1 MDQNNQTDEQVRLQG
16 STTKWPM
23 WLGLIAIV
31 LAILLVLFFM
41 NGDKVVKDAVTTTP
55 EETTGRDQDTNNPNT
70 NSDNDSPA
78 TTEAAGAATLAS
90 IVASSDAEGPA
101 ALHDESVELANL
113 TVIEVLADRVFTV
126 EDSAGNAI
134 VVVLEAGMEDEA
146 QIEVGDTVT
155 VEGTL
160 VSPSAEEYE
169 ADTYSD
175 LEYDVSDEKVFIWSD
190 SVTTT

>member
-1 MDQNNQTDEQVRLQG
+1 
-16 STTKWPM
+16 M